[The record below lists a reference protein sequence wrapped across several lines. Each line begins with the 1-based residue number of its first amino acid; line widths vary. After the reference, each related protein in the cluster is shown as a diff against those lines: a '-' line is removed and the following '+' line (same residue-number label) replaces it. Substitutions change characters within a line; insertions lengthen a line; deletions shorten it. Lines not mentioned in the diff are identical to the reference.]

1 MPTAMIIDERLGR
14 LEEGQMS
21 INEKID
27 ALDRNLCQ
35 RFDDTNK
42 RLKGID
48 CRLNSID
55 TRIHSVTIT
64 TFSTGACATAVIVGA
79 IIANRLI

>member
-1 MPTAMIIDERLGR
+1 MPTAMITDERLGR
-14 LEEGQMS
+14 LEEGQIS

-42 RLKGID
+42 RLDG
-48 CRLNSID
+48 ID
-55 TRIHSVTIT
+55 TRIHSLTIA
-64 TFSTGACATAVIVGA
+64 TFSTGAWPPQS
-79 IIANRLI
+79 

>member
-21 INEKID
+21 INETID

-35 RFDDTNK
+35 RFDYINK
-42 RLKGID
+42 SLNGID
-48 CRLNSID
+48 S
-55 TRIHSVTIT
+55 RIHSLTKT
-64 TFSTGACATAVIVGA
+64 TFSTGACATAVTVGA
-79 IIANRLI
+79 IIANRMI